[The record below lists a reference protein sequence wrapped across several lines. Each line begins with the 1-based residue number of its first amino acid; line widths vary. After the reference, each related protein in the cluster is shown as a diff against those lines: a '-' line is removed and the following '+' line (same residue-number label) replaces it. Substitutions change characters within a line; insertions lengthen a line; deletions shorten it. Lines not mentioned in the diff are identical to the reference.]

1 MALDQRPLLIKPERL
16 FDATGTTSVADRA
29 VLVQDGRIVAVGA
42 MAEVER
48 QAPPNAEHIELA
60 GATLAPG
67 LIDGHTH
74 TSLAGDGRT
83 YAEMFS
89 ESDELMVL
97 TGVMNLRKHL
107 AAGVTTIREHGARNQ
122 VGFAIR
128 EGLQRG
134 YYGGPRMLVSGR
146 PITRTG
152 GHFHF
157 CNETADG
164 VDEVRRSVQRL
175 VREGADYIKVM
186 ASGGGTEGTI
196 PSRAS
201 YTTDELHA
209 VRHEAHHLGVLT
221 AAHCRAGE
229 SMRRAVEAGI
239 DLIEHAEFL
248 EAGERLV
255 FDPKLAEQMA
265 ESEMYVSPTLQAW
278 TRYPLIAELTARREA
293 DTITPEESQRL
304 AELEER
310 MEIRLDVMRRMLD
323 YGFQD
328 RIVPGTDSGPG
339 VLAFGHMD
347 YDLQLLVRTGFSPG
361 EALRSTTLVAATA
374 TGMADELGTIE
385 PGKVADLVAFDGDP
399 SVDIGAVSHVRAVF
413 QAGRRVL

>member
-1 MALDQRPLLIKPERL
+1 MALDQPPLLIKPERL
-16 FDATGTTSVADRA
+16 FDATGTTSVAHRA
-29 VLVQDGRIVAVGA
+29 VLLQDGRIVAVGA
-42 MAEVER
+42 TAEVER
-48 QAPPNAEHIELA
+48 QAPPNAERIELA

-107 AAGVTTIREHGARNQ
+107 AAGVTTIREHGARNR

-146 PITRTG
+146 PLTRTG

-164 VDEVRRSVQRL
+164 VDKVRRSVQRL

-201 YTTDELHA
+201 YTTDELRA

-255 FDPKLAEQMA
+255 FDPKLAELMA

-278 TRYPLIAELTARREA
+278 TRYPLIAELTAKRES

-304 AELEER
+304 AELEQR
-310 MEIRLDVMRRMLD
+310 METRLDVMRRMLD

-361 EALRSTTLVAATA
+361 EALRAATQVAATA
-374 TGMADELGTIE
+374 SGMADEIGTIE

-399 SVDIGAVSHVRAVF
+399 TVDIGAVSRVRAVF
-413 QAGRRVL
+413 QAGGRVL

>member
-1 MALDQRPLLIKPERL
+1 
-16 FDATGTTSVADRA
+16 
-29 VLVQDGRIVAVGA
+29 
-42 MAEVER
+42 
-48 QAPPNAEHIELA
+48 
-60 GATLAPG
+60 
-67 LIDGHTH
+67 
-74 TSLAGDGRT
+74 
-83 YAEMFS
+83 
-89 ESDELMVL
+89 MVL
-97 TGVMNLRKHL
+97 TGVMNLRRHL
-107 AAGVTTIREHGARNQ
+107 AAGVTTIREHGARNR

-248 EAGERLV
+248 EEGERLV
-255 FDPKLAEQMA
+255 FDPKLAEQMGRVRDVCEPDA
-265 ESEMYVSPTLQAW
+265 AGVDALPADRRADREARSGHDH
-278 TRYPLIAELTARREA
+278 ARRIA
-293 DTITPEESQRL
+293 AAGRAGAAHGNSPRHHAPVARL
-304 AELEER
+304 
-310 MEIRLDVMRRMLD
+310 
-323 YGFQD
+323 
-328 RIVPGTDSGPG
+328 RISGPHRARDRFGPRRAG
-339 VLAFGHMD
+339 VRAHGLRPA
-347 YDLQLLVRTGFSPG
+347 TPG
-361 EALRSTTLVAATA
+361 ANGIQPRARRCGRRRGWPRRRQGWPTRSEPSSRARLPTWWRSTAIPRSMLA
-374 TGMADELGTIE
+374 
-385 PGKVADLVAFDGDP
+385 P
-399 SVDIGAVSHVRAVF
+399 
-413 QAGRRVL
+413 